1 MGKYHSSFSPL
12 KESMR
17 KIALVF
23 VTILAGAAVSQTFQP
38 PLFQT
43 LPYDAALVVIDGK
56 AFTKRDAL
64 RDAKTFMALTKNK
77 QRRKKMDGT
86 DLNFVRRYCK
96 NVVQQHVLEAAIE
109 RYAQKNNLAPN
120 QEQIDKS
127 VYQITRQFGV
137 RSKKFHRWHTLD
149 DLKWILGP
157 KGPRLDQEVRMRAL
171 YHLVTNHMVVSA
183 KIEVTPQ
190 MVSNRLDLIARVNS
204 RAQATNE
211 HVYAHASNVWRTV
224 ISKKMTFEQ
233 AATNYTEDVC
243 FDDFNGCEWGS
254 FGLDQIADDPQ
265 VLALLP
271 ILKEGSITPPVESD
285 NGLAIL
291 RLDSKDDKTYTFS
304 RIFFRLPMFRE
315 SETPAEA
322 AANVRDL
329 ETEKCIQR
337 AFADIKSGLKIE
349 YPNGTNFFDKACA
362 PFRLVTEDLRE

>member
-1 MGKYHSSFSPL
+1 MGLYHSSFSPL
-12 KESMR
+12 KSMR
-17 KIALVF
+17 KTALGLV
-23 VTILAGAAVSQTFQP
+23 VILAFEAVSQTLQP

-64 RDAKTFMALTKNK
+64 RDAKTFMALNKNK
-77 QRRKKMDGT
+77 QRRKKMNGT
-86 DLNFVRRYCK
+86 DLGFVRRYCK
-96 NVVQQHVLEAAIE
+96 DVVRQHILEAGIE
-109 RYAQKNNLAPN
+109 RYAQKNNLTPK

-127 VYQITRQFGV
+127 IYQITRQFGV
-137 RSKKFHRWHTLD
+137 WSKKFHRWHTLD

-157 KGPRLDQEVRMRAL
+157 KAPRLDQEVRMRAL

-183 KIEVTPQ
+183 KIDVTPQ
-190 MVSNRLDLIARVNS
+190 MVSNRLDLIERLNS

-211 HVYAHASNVWRTV
+211 LVYAHASNVWRKV

-265 VLALLP
+265 VLTLLP
-271 ILKEGSITPPVESD
+271 TLKEGSITPPVESD

-291 RLDSKDDKTYTFS
+291 RLDSKEDKMYSFS
-304 RIFFRLPMFRE
+304 RIFFRLPMFYD
-315 SETPAEA
+315 SETPAQA
-322 AANVRDL
+322 AINVREL
-329 ETEKCIQR
+329 EIKNCIQK
-337 AFADIKSGLKIE
+337 AFADIRGELKIE

-362 PFRLVTEDLRE
+362 PFRIVTEDLRE